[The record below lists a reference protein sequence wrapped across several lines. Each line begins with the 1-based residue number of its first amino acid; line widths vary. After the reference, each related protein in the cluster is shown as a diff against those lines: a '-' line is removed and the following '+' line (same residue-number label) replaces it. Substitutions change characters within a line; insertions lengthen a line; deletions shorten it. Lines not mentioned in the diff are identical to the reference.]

1 MMFSELNASTY
12 KYSSVYYYAEFESI
26 LSKIIACY
34 LLMLKEKVDVYN
46 DENKIRDVI
55 VNNYLKKEHYKQQ
68 FNLTNYLFDSETPEN
83 KGRIDIRIMPI
94 NPFKGDEAYYIIE
107 CKRLDANNPK
117 GTSGLNGEYI
127 SEGICRF
134 TSSKYSCYYKTNCMI
149 AFIVQPINIQENID
163 SLNYIIKTSSFPSHT
178 IQNIQQRKIVNNFDY
193 SYYSIHRVN
202 NNNITIYHLML
213 DFSNNIKK

>member
-1 MMFSELNASTY
+1 
-12 KYSSVYYYAEFESI
+12 
-26 LSKIIACY
+26 
-34 LLMLKEKVDVYN
+34 
-46 DENKIRDVI
+46 
-55 VNNYLKKEHYKQQ
+55 
-68 FNLTNYLFDSETPEN
+68 
-83 KGRIDIRIMPI
+83 
-94 NPFKGDEAYYIIE
+94 
-107 CKRLDANNPK
+107 
-117 GTSGLNGEYI
+117 
-127 SEGICRF
+127 
-134 TSSKYSCYYKTNCMI
+134 MI

>member
-1 MMFSELNASTY
+1 MFSELNASTY
-12 KYSSVYYYAEFESI
+12 KYSSVYYNAEFEYI
-26 LSKIIACY
+26 LSKIVACY
-34 LLMLKEKVDVYN
+34 LLMLKEKVGVCD
-46 DENKIRDVI
+46 DENKIRDII
-55 VNNYLKKEHYKQQ
+55 VNNYLKKRYYKQL

-94 NPFKGDEAYYIIE
+94 NPFKDDEAYYIIE
-107 CKRLDANNPK
+107 CKRLDASNPM

-134 TSSKYSCYYKTNCMI
+134 TSSKYSCYYKTNGMI

-163 SLNYIIKTSSFPSHT
+163 CLNYIIKTSSFPSHT
-178 IQNIQQRKIVNNFDY
+178 IQNIQQRKIVNHFDY

-202 NNNITIYHLML
+202 NSKITIYHLML
-213 DFSNNIKK
+213 DFSKNIKK

>member
-68 FNLTNYLFDSETPEN
+68 FILPLFSGVSESN
-83 KGRIDIRIMPI
+83 K
-94 NPFKGDEAYYIIE
+94 
-107 CKRLDANNPK
+107 
-117 GTSGLNGEYI
+117 
-127 SEGICRF
+127 
-134 TSSKYSCYYKTNCMI
+134 
-149 AFIVQPINIQENID
+149 
-163 SLNYIIKTSSFPSHT
+163 
-178 IQNIQQRKIVNNFDY
+178 
-193 SYYSIHRVN
+193 
-202 NNNITIYHLML
+202 
-213 DFSNNIKK
+213 

>member
-127 SEGICRF
+127 SEGTI
-134 TSSKYSCYYKTNCMI
+134 KY
-149 AFIVQPINIQENID
+149 FV
-163 SLNYIIKTSSFPSHT
+163 
-178 IQNIQQRKIVNNFDY
+178 
-193 SYYSIHRVN
+193 
-202 NNNITIYHLML
+202 
-213 DFSNNIKK
+213 